1 MEGYLLLNWEDVE
14 VASFPTAIN
23 LQVIKLYSL
32 KFANEKQLKGVL
44 QLLQKSPNLCELDIT
59 GTCSDDDIED
69 EHREDNDIED
79 EHLEAASRLLKGP
92 ESCIINQNLK
102 MLKIIKI
109 ELFCGFTIE
118 MLFVKMLLSKSP
130 ILERVVITESYY
142 IKDSYTVIKF
152 LKELVCFPRASPK
165 AQIVIKGKDY
175 A

>member
-59 GTCSDDDIED
+59 GICSDGDIQ
-69 EHREDNDIED
+69 
-79 EHLEAASRLLKGP
+79 AASTLLKDR
-92 ESCIINQNLK
+92 ESCIINQDLK
-102 MLKIIKI
+102 MLKTIKI
-109 ELFCGFTIE
+109 KLFCGSTIE

-130 ILERVVITESYY
+130 ILERVVITESDY
-142 IKDSYTVIKF
+142 IKDGYTVIKF
-152 LKELVCFPRASPK
+152 LRELLCFPRASPK
-165 AQIVIKGKDY
+165 AKIVIKGKDY